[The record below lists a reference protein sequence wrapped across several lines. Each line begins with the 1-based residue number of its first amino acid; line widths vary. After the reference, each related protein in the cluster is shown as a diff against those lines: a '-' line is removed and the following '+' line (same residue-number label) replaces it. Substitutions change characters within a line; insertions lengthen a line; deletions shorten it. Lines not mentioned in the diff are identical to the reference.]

1 MLQQFVLVFF
11 EKISILSFGFMQIL
25 IFDSVKQGKLNRMK
39 NCETYLYS
47 LNFNDLKTYLYSFL
61 FVVGNIVLPQLCHLI
76 PNGGPMLLPIFFF
89 TLIAAYKY
97 GFVAGLITAVVSPL
111 VNSMLFGMPE
121 TAMLPYVLLKS
132 VLLAVAAAYVAHR
145 FGKVTLPLLI
155 VVVLFYQV
163 VGTMVQCLAIGD
175 MASMLPI
182 LYTAI
187 PGMLIQVF
195 VGYLIIKYLK

>member
-1 MLQQFVLVFF
+1 M
-11 EKISILSFGFMQIL
+11 
-25 IFDSVKQGKLNRMK
+25 
-39 NCETYLYS
+39 ETSEIKLYS
-47 LNFNDLKTYLYSFL
+47 LSFKELKTYLLAML
-61 FVVGNIVLPQLCHLI
+61 FVVGNVALPQLCHLI

-89 TLIAAYKY
+89 TLIAAYKF
-97 GFVAGLITAVVSPL
+97 GFAAGLITAVVSPL

-132 VLLAVAAAYVAHR
+132 VLLAVAAAFVAHR
-145 FGKVTLPLLI
+145 FGKVSLPLLI
-155 VVVLFYQV
+155 AVVLFYQV

-187 PGMLIQVF
+187 PGMLIQVL